1 MRTRFPFLEKT
12 ALEVVPKMFSEYLG
26 LPTESIGVVR
36 EQKRGS
42 FHPDLLITVQE
53 KTFAAEVK
61 MRSDSS
67 AIRQAIRVLHEFCEQ
82 NEKFI
87 PLLIVPYMG
96 ETGDK
101 ICKNEKIPWIDLSGN
116 VHIALPALHV
126 HVEGKPNRHAK
137 TGRPENPFAPKSARV
152 TRWLLAHPGE
162 AFTQREIATAT
173 GLYEGYVSRIV
184 KKLERD
190 ELIGRDN
197 ENKVFVANPS
207 HIIEAWR
214 DAANFSKN
222 KIIKGHMPVRSGEE
236 ALLKIASAAH
246 EYDLHYAATGL
257 AGAWQIDKFANYR
270 LCSVYVDKLP
280 SDNFFDKL
288 SFRETNKGANIWFVL
303 PTDEGVFQCEKK
315 INQIYCAHPV
325 QIYIDLKDHPER
337 SEEAAEHLLKT
348 LLEDK

>member
-12 ALEVVPKMFSEYLG
+12 AIEVLPKMLSEYLG
-26 LPTESIGVVR
+26 LPAGSVKVVR
-36 EQKRGS
+36 GQKHGS
-42 FHPDLLITVQE
+42 FNLDLLVMVQK
-53 KTFAAEVK
+53 KTFAAEVR

-67 AIRQAIRVLHEFCEQ
+67 AIHQAVRMLHEICKQ
-82 NEKFI
+82 NPEFI
-87 PLLIVPYMG
+87 PLLVVPYMG
-96 ETGDK
+96 EIGGK
-101 ICKNEKIPWIDLSGN
+101 ICKDENITWIDLSGN
-116 VHIALPALHV
+116 AHIALPALHV

-137 TGRPENPFAPKSARV
+137 AGRPENPFSPKSVRV
-152 TRWLLAHPGE
+152 TRWLLAYPGK
-162 AFTQREIATAT
+162 AFTQREIANAT

-190 ELIGRDN
+190 ELIDRDN
-197 ENKVFVANPS
+197 ENKVFAANPPRL
-207 HIIEAWR
+207 IEAWR

-270 LCSVYVDKLP
+270 LCSVYVNKPP
-280 SDNFFDKL
+280 SDDFFDEL
-288 SFRETNKGANIWFVL
+288 SFRETNKGANVWFVL
-303 PTDEGVFQCEKK
+303 PKDEGVFQCEKK
-315 INQIYCAHPV
+315 IGQIHCAHPV

-337 SEEAAEHLLKT
+337 SAEAAEHLLKT
-348 LLEDK
+348 LFEDK